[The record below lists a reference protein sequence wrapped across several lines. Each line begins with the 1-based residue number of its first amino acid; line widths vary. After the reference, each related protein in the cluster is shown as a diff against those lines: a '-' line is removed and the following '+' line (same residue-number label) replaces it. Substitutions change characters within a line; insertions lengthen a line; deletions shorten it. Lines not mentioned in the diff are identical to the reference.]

1 MLEPT
6 PTCVTGPVDARELL
20 FSLMVISAPP
30 SALPLVVVVLL
41 TRFWR
46 AAGRGRLPDCIPAPL
61 LVIRSAVFT
70 RRSLLVSYLAV

>member
-20 FSLMVISAPP
+20 FSLIMISAPP

-41 TRFWR
+41 
-46 AAGRGRLPDCIPAPL
+46 A
-61 LVIRSAVFT
+61 
-70 RRSLLVSYLAV
+70 